1 MASSFKEDVSK
12 GVREHIE
19 SNTGIVGEA
28 IRERRR
34 QAERQQKTQKEVAE
48 INKVTAKIKVSGAT
62 LTNMEKAFTQ
72 ISENLQLVAKAMKAQ
87 TTTFEQTQADYKP
100 IEKQKKQNNPIQKA
114 MVPVVDNQEELSLF
128 DKVSNLMDGFEKM
141 RNMKKAVT
149 TIRAASAAKGLIK
162 TGQAA
167 EKVVGKTVA
176 KSVIKAT
183 ARKTLLKSLGKLVGK
198 SIPIVGAAAGVGFAV
213 GRLMEGDWAGAGLEV
228 VSGLGGPV
236 TSIPATIA
244 AAVRD
249 VYFDTYGVY
258 PENDPLS
265 SSRLKEVQEA
275 VGEEASD
282 VLKGSVDVKKAEPT
296 PKAKPAPATRT
307 ISTAGGGRGG
317 QGGAP
322 MPEREQTEA
331 EKVRSKLTP
340 SQIAWLG
347 DADPTDPYVMA
358 RMPGPAPGEQGG
370 PSLVPSTPQP
380 VGAPSPAAKPV
391 TAAPAPPSTLAAPPP
406 AAAAGAPAVGVK
418 PPTSVG
424 GGEIAMEQ
432 ALKEQ
437 GFDPVAI
444 AAIMAQTSHESLNFK
459 VLQENLNYSVAN
471 LKSVF
476 GKYFN
481 NDTANQYANQPE
493 KIANKVYANR
503 MGNGPEE
510 SGDGF
515 KYRGRGFIQLTGK
528 LNYAA
533 AGQALGLN
541 LVGNPDLASDPKNA
555 ANIAVWFFKRNIK
568 RITNWADTTNIT
580 KVVNGG
586 LIGLADREAQFKKY
600 LAKYTGGAT
609 LAGGPDASAGK
620 EVAMQSTQV
629 AAAKQVQQPTGTTII
644 AINNNTQT
652 KMGTVNRPPPSQ
664 LTTTVGA

>member
-34 QAERQQKTQKEVAE
+34 QAERQQKIQKEVAE

-149 TIRAASAAKGLIK
+149 TIRAASAAKGLVK

-275 VGEEASD
+275 VGEEASN
-282 VLKGSVDVKKAEPT
+282 VLKGSVDVKKTEPT

-307 ISTAGGGRGG
+307 VSTAGGGRGG

-331 EKVRSKLTP
+331 DKVRSKLTP

-347 DADPTDPYVMA
+347 DADPTDPYIMA

-424 GGEIAMEQ
+424 GDDKATMDMIIRHEGFKTKPYKDSLGLWTVGVGHLIGDGKSLPKEWDREFSKDEVNNLFVEDYEHHKKAAQKMPGYEKVNPRGQGALIDLTFNMGPTWFTKWPNFVKNLSAGNTQGAASSLEDSKWYQQVKGRAVEIVGLIRNSSKDGATT
-432 ALKEQ
+432 A
-437 GFDPVAI
+437 VASNVPDTGRNI
-444 AAIMAQTSHESLNFK
+444 AETS
-459 VLQENLNYSVAN
+459 VGVASA
-471 LKSVF
+471 K
-476 GKYFN
+476 K
-481 NDTANQYANQPE
+481 ANQ
-493 KIANKVYANR
+493 
-503 MGNGPEE
+503 GG
-510 SGDGF
+510 S
-515 KYRGRGFIQLTGK
+515 
-528 LNYAA
+528 
-533 AGQALGLN
+533 
-541 LVGNPDLASDPKNA
+541 S
-555 ANIAVWFFKRNIK
+555 
-568 RITNWADTTNIT
+568 IT
-580 KVVNGG
+580 VV
-586 LIGLADREAQFKKY
+586 
-600 LAKYTGGAT
+600 
-609 LAGGPDASAGK
+609 
-620 EVAMQSTQV
+620 
-629 AAAKQVQQPTGTTII
+629 